1 MNRQCLTLGVGAI
14 LLVLGSM
21 ASVLAGENSQFA
33 SVFPVDKANLV
44 SIGRNPYFILE
55 PGYRLQFNAEDAAL
69 VVTVL
74 DETKTVDGVETR
86 VVEERETEGG
96 ELITYESGRDFVK
109 NVQTSNMVHVSTAP

>member
-1 MNRQCLTLGVGAI
+1 MTLGFVVI

-21 ASVLAGENSQFA
+21 ASVWAEEAGKNAQFA
-33 SVFPVDKANLV
+33 SVFPVAKTNLV

-55 PGYRLQFNAEDAAL
+55 PGYRLQFKAEDAAL

-86 VVEERETEGG
+86 VVEERETE
-96 ELITYESGRDFVK
+96 SG
-109 NVQTSNMVHVSTAP
+109 